1 MHFSTSENIGM
12 DHEPLQNL
20 SILSHLSKIFQN
32 LYLPG
37 QNIAI
42 DESLM
47 LWREG
52 L

>member
-12 DHEPLQNL
+12 DQEPFQNL
-20 SILSHLSKIFQN
+20 SILSHLNKIVPN

-37 QNIAI
+37 QNIEI